1 MPDVQNDDQQPRMA
15 EIDATESIPPDWHD
29 QPVWISSYRVFRL
42 PASALLKTEPFDLL
56 GVRAQ
61 LFWGRAYLE
70 LNPDATTA
78 ARRWRGCG
86 VSGGGSGAR
95 ARGPYLLLMTTTES
109 DATPTAVELTRSRLR
124 SVVALL
130 RLTLGRN
137 IAVEPLGDLTF
148 TASARNV
155 TVQESFRSLT
165 VDPAPDLSAPRL
177 QMLSDI
183 DQAIDR
189 LDERQRGR
197 AALSLQW
204 FF

>member
-1 MPDVQNDDQQPRMA
+1 
-15 EIDATESIPPDWHD
+15 
-29 QPVWISSYRVFRL
+29 
-42 PASALLKTEPFDLL
+42 
-56 GVRAQ
+56 
-61 LFWGRAYLE
+61 
-70 LNPDATTA
+70 
-78 ARRWRGCG
+78 
-86 VSGGGSGAR
+86 
-95 ARGPYLLLMTTTES
+95 MTPTES

-137 IAVEPLGDLTF
+137 IAVELLGDPTF

-155 TVQESFRSLT
+155 TVQESFRSPT
-165 VDPAPDLSAPRL
+165 VDPAPDLCAPRL

-204 FF
+204 FFDAQDYVGVDSFLSYWFALDSLAMPQPSGVKAFEGRLATM